1 MYVIVDLEYASETL
15 KPYSI
20 QVTASGNDEYPWTV
34 SLTSANAVGEPVASM
49 VGYHPAG
56 VWPQNFSAS
65 IGFCKTSL
73 PEHGS
78 NLGCALRL
86 VGLPAETDD
95 GIVHRSMGRAADR
108 SRRSV
113 DRCHLGDHDSL

>member
-49 VGYHPAG
+49 VGYHPVG

-65 IGFCKTSL
+65 IGFCKTSATL
-73 PEHGS
+73 AVPYGWWGYQQKQMMG
-78 NLGCALRL
+78 LFIGAWA
-86 VGLPAETDD
+86 GLPIEAVVVWIAVT
-95 GIVHRSMGRAADR
+95 
-108 SRRSV
+108 
-113 DRCHLGDHDSL
+113 